1 MGHPFNVQILGEIT
15 IKLLILTILSVNF
28 IYSDEDQHVHQHS
41 HNHDVY
47 VQGERLEVDER
58 RFKKF
63 LDGLSNSQV
72 VVVNVNGMVCDFC
85 ARGIEKTFV
94 KDKAVKRIDVD
105 LERGKVLIAYT
116 KEKEINFDEIKNK
129 ILANGQNAIDFTIL
143 NI

>member
-28 IYSDEDQHVHQHS
+28 IYSDEDQHMHQHS

-47 VQGERLEVDER
+47 VQGERLEVDEK

-63 LDGLSNSQV
+63 LDGLSDSQV
-72 VVVNVNGMVCDFC
+72 AVVNVNGMVCDFC

-94 KDKAVKRIDVD
+94 KDSAVKRIDVD

-116 KEKEINFDEIKNK
+116 KEKEINFDEIKDK

>member
-1 MGHPFNVQILGEIT
+1 MT
-15 IKLLILTILSVNF
+15 RLLFLTILSVNF
-28 IYSDEDQHVHQHS
+28 INSDENQHMHEHS
-41 HNHDVY
+41 HSHDVY
-47 VQGERLEVDER
+47 VQGEKLEVDEK
-58 RFKKF
+58 RFKNF
-63 LDGLSNSQV
+63 LDGLTNSQV
-72 VVVNVNGMVCDFC
+72 AIVNVNGMVCDFC

-116 KEKEINFDEIKNK
+116 KEKEINFDEIRNK

>member
-1 MGHPFNVQILGEIT
+1 MT
-15 IKLLILTILSVNF
+15 RLLFLTILSVNF
-28 IYSDEDQHVHQHS
+28 INSDENQHMHEHS
-41 HNHDVY
+41 HGHDVY
-47 VQGERLEVDER
+47 VQGEKLEVDEK

-63 LDGLSNSQV
+63 LDGLTNSQV
-72 VVVNVNGMVCDFC
+72 AVVNVNGMVCDFC

-116 KEKEINFDEIKNK
+116 KEKEIDFDEIKNK
-129 ILANGQNAIDFTIL
+129 ILANGQNAIDFAIL

>member
-1 MGHPFNVQILGEIT
+1 MT
-15 IKLLILTILSVNF
+15 RLLFLTILSVNF
-28 IYSDEDQHVHQHS
+28 INSDENQHMHEHS
-41 HNHDVY
+41 HSHDVY
-47 VQGERLEVDER
+47 VQGEKLEVDEK
-58 RFKKF
+58 RFKNF
-63 LDGLSNSQV
+63 LDGLTNSQV
-72 VVVNVNGMVCDFC
+72 AVVNVNGMVCDFC

-94 KDKAVKRIDVD
+94 KDKAVKKIDVD

>member
-1 MGHPFNVQILGEIT
+1 MIR
-15 IKLLILTILSVNF
+15 LLFLTILSVNF
-28 IYSDEDQHVHQHS
+28 INSDENQHMHEHS
-41 HNHDVY
+41 HSHDVY
-47 VQGERLEVDER
+47 VQGEKLEVDEK
-58 RFKKF
+58 RFKNF
-63 LDGLSNSQV
+63 LDGLTNSQV
-72 VVVNVNGMVCDFC
+72 AIVNVNGMVCDFC

>member
-1 MGHPFNVQILGEIT
+1 MKRSFIFLFCSIIFSKVLYADNNGSSNHYSHKGHMHKEFVKGEEFDVNFDRFDSFASGLKEVQIAI
-15 IKLLILTILSVNF
+15 
-28 IYSDEDQHVHQHS
+28 
-41 HNHDVY
+41 
-47 VQGERLEVDER
+47 
-58 RFKKF
+58 
-63 LDGLSNSQV
+63 
-72 VVVNVNGMVCDFC
+72 VNVNGMVCDFC

-116 KEKEINFDEIKNK
+116 KEKEIDFDEIKNK

>member
-1 MGHPFNVQILGEIT
+1 MIR
-15 IKLLILTILSVNF
+15 LLFLTLLSVNF
-28 IYSDEDQHVHQHS
+28 INSEEDQHMHQHS
-41 HNHDVY
+41 HYHDVY
-47 VQGERLEVDER
+47 VQGEKLEVDEK

-63 LDGLSNSQV
+63 LDGLSNSQIA
-72 VVVNVNGMVCDFC
+72 VVNINGMVCDFC

-116 KEKEINFDEIKNK
+116 KEKEIDFDEIKNK

>member
-1 MGHPFNVQILGEIT
+1 MIR
-15 IKLLILTILSVNF
+15 LLFLTILSVNF
-28 IYSDEDQHVHQHS
+28 INSDEDHNVHQYS

-47 VQGERLEVDER
+47 VQGEKLEVDEK

-72 VVVNVNGMVCDFC
+72 AVVNVNGMVCDFC

-105 LERGKVLIAYT
+105 LERGKVIIAYT

>member
-1 MGHPFNVQILGEIT
+1 MIRLLFIT
-15 IKLLILTILSVNF
+15 MFSINLIS
-28 IYSDEDQHVHQHS
+28 SDEDHHMHQNS
-41 HNHDVY
+41 HNHYVY
-47 VQGERLEVDER
+47 VQGEKLEVDQD
-58 RFKKF
+58 RFKSF

-72 VVVNVNGMVCDFC
+72 AVVNVNGMVCDFC

-116 KEKEINFDEIKNK
+116 KEKEIDFDEIKSK
-129 ILANGQNAIDFTIL
+129 ILANGQNAIDFSIL

>member
-1 MGHPFNVQILGEIT
+1 MIRS
-15 IKLLILTILSVNF
+15 LLLTILSVNF
-28 IYSDEDQHVHQHS
+28 IYSDEDQHMHQHS

-47 VQGERLEVDER
+47 VQGEKLEIDEK

-72 VVVNVNGMVCDFC
+72 AVVNVNGMVCDFC

-94 KDKAVKRIDVD
+94 RDKAVKRIDVD

-116 KEKEINFDEIKNK
+116 KEKEINFDEIKSK

>member
-1 MGHPFNVQILGEIT
+1 MIR
-15 IKLLILTILSVNF
+15 LLFLTLLSVNF
-28 IYSDEDQHVHQHS
+28 INSDEDQHMHQYSHS
-41 HNHDVY
+41 HDVY
-47 VQGERLEVDER
+47 VQGEKLEVDEK
-58 RFKKF
+58 RFKNF
-63 LDGLSNSQV
+63 LDGLTDSQV
-72 VVVNVNGMVCDFC
+72 AVVNVNGMVCDFC
-85 ARGIEKTFV
+85 ARGIEKTFE